1 MEAEIY
7 SKTNCGYCDRAKL
20 RLAKF
25 NPKIYM
31 LDTDYTREDFFEK
44 FPNAKTFPQIILNGE
59 RITLKLYLAFSQS
72 SGYSI
77 SIAFSLF
84 LNISPPSRAR

>member
-20 RLAKF
+20 RLAKY

-44 FPNAKTFPQIILNGE
+44 FPNAKIFLQFILIG
-59 RITLKLYLAFSQS
+59 KKKK
-72 SGYSI
+72 
-77 SIAFSLF
+77 
-84 LNISPPSRAR
+84 